1 MMIPGALFSESCFN
15 NLRLVCGFLKQKRV
29 LVRKYRLFIL
39 NIREDHNSLLFY
51 VIILG
56 FGALAGVIINI
67 LINQKNL
74 VYTVIGSIV
83 ILLTGAFAC
92 FVLYYPFYFDSFRSL
107 IMALIIAAI
116 FFIVIYVALRLIV
129 NTVVSNHEPL
139 TQPDADSRSQM
150 SKQPAHVRSSNI
162 GRIGRVK
169 TKTIENV
176 EVTRINKAVIQSVK
190 TSTLTASK
198 ASSSSNVSPIR
209 VANNISAE
217 QAEPTRAA
225 FTSAAVS
232 SEELKAQLH
241 ETAVVHTDEEANI
254 AQPLPVQVPEATVN
268 RPMDQ
273 EAGRIAEQPVREP
286 ESTAVRMDAETVD
299 SVEELVQEPETV
311 GINEAAFIVQD
322 MPFQRYESTAVQ
334 MDAEAVDSVE
344 ELVQEPETAGI
355 NEAAYIVQEM
365 PFQRY
370 EAATQMDA
378 EAVDSVEELVQEPE
392 TADINE
398 AAFIVQDMPFQRCEA
413 TADQMAAEAVDSA
426 ERPVEE
432 SEAAIVPTGEEAAY
446 TAELPVHEP
455 QAAAVQ
461 TDAEAVDSVEM
472 PVQESEAAAE
482 PQLDEDEVVP
492 NSVQETPS
500 QPNEVSTSEQPISVP
515 DKYSILLDKAIE
527 LIGDGKYI
535 YALQLLKVCLSGPSS
550 FTQQKQADIMTLEC
564 LILSKQYD
572 HAQKKW
578 LEVLNKMYILE
589 STDKLRLKQLLSLLN
604 NRSKRVS

>member
-1 MMIPGALFSESCFN
+1 
-15 NLRLVCGFLKQKRV
+15 
-29 LVRKYRLFIL
+29 
-39 NIREDHNSLLFY
+39 
-51 VIILG
+51 
-56 FGALAGVIINI
+56 
-67 LINQKNL
+67 
-74 VYTVIGSIV
+74 
-83 ILLTGAFAC
+83 
-92 FVLYYPFYFDSFRSL
+92 
-107 IMALIIAAI
+107 
-116 FFIVIYVALRLIV
+116 
-129 NTVVSNHEPL
+129 
-139 TQPDADSRSQM
+139 
-150 SKQPAHVRSSNI
+150 
-162 GRIGRVK
+162 
-169 TKTIENV
+169 
-176 EVTRINKAVIQSVK
+176 
-190 TSTLTASK
+190 
-198 ASSSSNVSPIR
+198 
-209 VANNISAE
+209 
-217 QAEPTRAA
+217 
-225 FTSAAVS
+225 
-232 SEELKAQLH
+232 
-241 ETAVVHTDEEANI
+241 
-254 AQPLPVQVPEATVN
+254 
-268 RPMDQ
+268 
-273 EAGRIAEQPVREP
+273 
-286 ESTAVRMDAETVD
+286 
-299 SVEELVQEPETV
+299 
-311 GINEAAFIVQD
+311 
-322 MPFQRYESTAVQ
+322 

-344 ELVQEPETAGI
+344 GPVEES
-355 NEAAYIVQEM
+355 EAAVVLSGE
-365 PFQRY
+365 
-370 EAATQMDA
+370 EAAAVQMDA

>member
-1 MMIPGALFSESCFN
+1 M
-15 NLRLVCGFLKQKRV
+15 
-29 LVRKYRLFIL
+29 
-39 NIREDHNSLLFY
+39 LFY

-198 ASSSSNVSPIR
+198 ASSSRNVSPIR

-322 MPFQRYESTAVQ
+322 MPFQRC
-334 MDAEAVDSVE
+334 
-344 ELVQEPETAGI
+344 
-355 NEAAYIVQEM
+355 EAA
-365 PFQRY
+365 
-370 EAATQMDA
+370 
-378 EAVDSVEELVQEPE
+378 
-392 TADINE
+392 
-398 AAFIVQDMPFQRCEA
+398 
-413 TADQMAAEAVDSA
+413 ADQMA
-426 ERPVEE
+426 
-432 SEAAIVPTGEEAAY
+432 
-446 TAELPVHEP
+446 
-455 QAAAVQ
+455 
-461 TDAEAVDSVEM
+461 AEAVDSVEM